1 MNMYEEISKQF
12 TDSNSIKLQLA
23 EKLTL
28 TQNELEDLKV
38 KYQNLES
45 DFQEE
50 KADLNNKL
58 NNFQGFFNFKNNE
71 FTLG

>member
-58 NNFQGFFNFKNNE
+58 NNFQGFFYLKNNE

>member
-1 MNMYEEISKQF
+1 MYEEISKQF

-58 NNFQGFFNFKNNE
+58 NNFQGFFHFQAE
-71 FTLG
+71 IDE